1 MAFRPFDFLFSRE
14 PAEERV
20 TTYILREHGRGRS
33 LADVLADRYVT
44 NRVSHEQ
51 VERIFERPEVVEAL
65 GEDAIGQ
72 ARAALAQARASFR
85 S

>member
-14 PAEERV
+14 PAEDRV

-33 LADVLADRYVT
+33 LGEVLSDRYVV
-44 NRVSHEQ
+44 NRVSPEQ

-65 GEDAIGQ
+65 GDEAIGQ
-72 ARAALAQARASFR
+72 ARAALDQMRTRFR